1 MALYSTSLAK
11 QAISRRINP
20 TARLRAWIS
29 ISYSIPHYTKFVQ
42 GNAEKLP
49 FSDGEFRCVVLAEAL
64 NYVADP
70 VKVLIEAKRVS
81 AESIIFVV
89 SLEAMWDPKNMPFQT
104 LEKAAQAHGITI
116 EEQELQDSQGKLSAL
131 PRKNWPIFILRDFT
145 HGILFSNYLM
155 TVGFVITANSCSIM
169 DLCSR
174 WAWLIGVCN
183 KNA

>member
-1 MALYSTSLAK
+1 M
-11 QAISRRINP
+11 
-20 TARLRAWIS
+20 
-29 ISYSIPHYTKFVQ
+29 Q

-89 SLEAMWDPKNMPFQT
+89 SNENAWDPKNMPFQT

-116 EEQELQDSQGKLSAL
+116 EEQELQDSQGKLSGPSEKELAHL
-131 PRKNWPIFILRDFT
+131 YPQRFYTWDSLFKLFDDCGLRY
-145 HGILFSNYLM
+145 HAKQLQYN
-155 TVGFVITANSCSIM
+155 GFVFSV
-169 DLCSR
+169 
-174 WAWLIGVCN
+174 GVCW
-183 KNA
+183 KN